1 MTFTMKMPRIIL
13 TLSLLIGGLMATV
26 EAQTLWE
33 RTFSKPNHDYKDY
46 SITTAAD
53 GSGDLL
59 LAGTLWD
66 KGADTYRAHLIR
78 IDDASANVVFEQAYD
93 LGGNTWAMSIAPFQS
108 TAGSGYAITGFVE
121 QGGIRRTIVATL
133 DENGN
138 VQQSRLFEQGM
149 DNGMGLHIQATPD
162 ATNEGFVLVGMVHE
176 PTGGLSLQNAS
187 KKGFCLKLDQGLNIV
202 WEQYLDVPLDA
213 VYSRDYDVA
222 SHVVPTDQGYFI
234 TGGKNML
241 TIFGQQ
247 RQGILAVM
255 LDPSGNPIWDASYF
269 TGNFADNG
277 ASAYYDQAAQD
288 VYVLT
293 NISVSHHLGISV
305 FDANSGALDNVASF
319 EASSSNFDLDKYGY
333 CMVKAPFSD
342 QLLISG
348 RGADGQWAND
358 NGLGQPAFLVSY
370 DWASQQ
376 FGVHYSE
383 TNSSQAIAN
392 ITVEAP
398 FFFNPLRLFY
408 YPQSLVNIDMQHSA
422 MVSYTGAAADD
433 LSLVVRQFSHL
444 SEAQYEFCTDS
455 SRLVLDTL
463 MPVGAA
469 PDDSLVYTSLSS
481 TVQMPTWN
489 ITTESTATDTLCF
502 TGAGPFMCA
511 GNLVQNGDFE
521 QGTPTTSDED
531 ISNAADWGGIW
542 SNAGNGFSS
551 ADFYSD
557 QTVLPMALQ
566 APLPS
571 SQGKYAGFWSRIQGG
586 NVYREGILN
595 ELSGTILP
603 NTGVYELSF
612 KVACLFTPAMPASL
626 SVFVADGGIN
636 GGAAITSGTAPLNT
650 ALFADS
656 WEFAVHPLTP
666 NCDNNFQTVTFTLD
680 TGDPLFPA
688 SGVNALFFTR
698 TDGVLP
704 GAYVAIDD
712 VCLRLACC
720 QEKEV
725 FADAVQNGFTLT
737 TSGNTVT
744 VYNDLL
750 TRCSEVRIDWGD
762 GQTDLL
768 PASDL
773 SVSHTYAAGA
783 AYNISI
789 FVTETAEDGTVCNED
804 RFMTTISSTAHP
816 QLVPGLS
823 VYPVPVQQRLNVQW
837 SQAGAVQQIVLRG
850 ADGAL
855 LQRMAIPNTATVTSI
870 DLTGLPAGLYF
881 LQLVTPEGKLVARK
895 LVKD

>member
-1 MTFTMKMPRIIL
+1 MEISKIIIA
-13 TLSLLIGGLMATV
+13 LSILSTGLATTIN
-26 EAQTLWE
+26 AQTIWE
-33 RTFSKPNHDYKDY
+33 RTFAKPNHDYKDY

-53 GSGDLL
+53 GSGDVL

-66 KGADTYRAHLIR
+66 KGSDTYRAHLIR
-78 IDDASANVVFEQAYD
+78 IDDGSAAVVFEQTYE

-108 TAGSGYAITGFVE
+108 TAGTGYAITGFVE
-121 QGGIRRTIVATL
+121 QGGFRRTVVATL
-133 DENGN
+133 DEGGSIL
-138 VQQSRLFEQGM
+138 QARLFEQGG
-149 DNGMGLHIQATPD
+149 DNGMGLHIKATPD
-162 ATNEGFVLVGMVHE
+162 AANEGFVLVGMVHE
-176 PTGGLSLQNAS
+176 PTGGFSLQNAD
-187 KKGFCLKLDQGLNIV
+187 KKGFCFKLDQGLNTV
-202 WEQYLDVPLDA
+202 WEQYLDVPLGPS
-213 VYSRDYDVA
+213 YSRDYDVA
-222 SHVVPTDQGYFI
+222 SFVTPTDQGYFI
-234 TGGKNML
+234 TGGKNMF

-255 LDPSGNPIWDASYF
+255 LDPSGNPLWDASYF

-277 ASAYYDQAAQD
+277 ASAYYDQAAQQ

-305 FDANSGALDNVASF
+305 FDANSGALDNAASF

-358 NGLGQPAFLVSY
+358 NGLGQPGFLVSY
-370 DWASQQ
+370 DLASQQ

-383 TNSSQAIAN
+383 TNSSQAIGN
-392 ITVEAP
+392 IIVEAP
-398 FFFNPLRLFY
+398 FFLNPLRLFY

-422 MVSYTGAAADD
+422 MVSYTGTAADD

-444 SEAQYEFCTDS
+444 SETQYEFCADS
-455 SRLVLDTL
+455 STLVLDTL
-463 MPVGAA
+463 MPVGAT
-469 PDDSLVYTSLSS
+469 PEDSLVYTSLSS
-481 TVQMPTWN
+481 TVQMPAWN
-489 ITTESTATDTLCF
+489 ATAESTSTDTLCF
-502 TGAGPFMCA
+502 VGSDTFSCES
-511 GNLVQNGDFE
+511 NLVQNGNFE
-521 QGTPTTSDED
+521 QGMPTTSDED
-531 ISNAADWGGIW
+531 ISNAANWGGIW
-542 SNAGNGFSS
+542 SNAGSGFSS
-551 ADFYSD
+551 ADYYSD
-557 QTVLPMALQ
+557 QTPLPTALQ
-566 APLPS
+566 APLPA
-571 SQGKYAGFWSRIQGG
+571 SQGKFAGFWSRIQGG
-586 NVYREGILN
+586 DVFREGILN
-595 ELSGTILP
+595 ELSSTIMP

-612 KVACLFTPAMPASL
+612 KTACLFTPASPASL
-626 SVFVADGGIN
+626 SIFVADGGIN
-636 GGAAITSGTAPLNT
+636 GGAAVTSGTSPLNT

-698 TDGVLP
+698 TDGVMP

-737 TSGNTVT
+737 TNGNTVT
-744 VYNDLL
+744 VDNDLL

-768 PASDL
+768 PAGDL
-773 SVSHTYAAGA
+773 SVSHTYAMGA

-789 FVTETAEDGTVCNED
+789 FVSETAEDGTVCNED
-804 RFMTTISSTAHP
+804 RFMTTITSAANP
-816 QLVPGLS
+816 QLVSGLS
-823 VYPVPVQQRLNVQW
+823 VYPVPVQQRLNVEW

-850 ADGAL
+850 ANGAL
-855 LQRMAIPNTATVTSI
+855 LQRMAIPHTATATSI
-870 DLTGLPAGLYF
+870 DMTGLPAGLYF
-881 LQLVTPEGKLVARK
+881 LQLVTPEGGLLARK
-895 LVKD
+895 LVKK